1 MREVR
6 WLVPCTVK
14 AEFGEELCGPFGL
27 ASGDL
32 AVDFLL
38 ASLIALLEVRCLR
51 GSRGASSPRRP
62 ARVHRHAPVLGAGS
76 GELRHARVQ
85 SAVWPRGRALLRAQ
99 PSPARCA
106 RPRRS
111 TPRSIRPSA
120 SHCRTP
126 SSEHAHDPPSAP
138 ASSLEWPRDTLRIF
152 SCALPGPLTEAAAA
166 RVRKDLK
173 RPHDAPTCASC
184 ADEAAVSSC
193 RPAGKRVAAAPSSEA
208 PFALPA
214 GSRVAPP
221 PPDEQLEFGRLG
233 LGLGGRG

>member
-1 MREVR
+1 M
-6 WLVPCTVK
+6 
-14 AEFGEELCGPFGL
+14 
-27 ASGDL
+27 
-32 AVDFLL
+32 
-38 ASLIALLEVRCLR
+38 IALVQVYVCASRAAR
-51 GSRGASSPRRP
+51 ARGAVSRRVD
-62 ARVHRHAPVLGAGS
+62 RDAPVLGAGS

-85 SAVWPRGRALLRAQ
+85 PAVRPRGRALLRAQ
-99 PSPARCA
+99 PSPAGCA

-111 TPRSIRPSA
+111 TRRSIRPSA

-166 RVRKDLK
+166 RVRKALK

-184 ADEAAVSSC
+184 ADEAAVSSR

-233 LGLGGRG
+233 LGVRGQGLGSGL